1 MLNNWF
7 NYTLIYMATEGQKV
21 ATFAEGLEFQERS
34 NVANPAELLQSSLNG
49 LDKFGGFQLL
59 KGLIK
64 GVENMDPRRKAVKN
78 VFLSDTAYEDARKR
92 LQNELSLW
100 VDILEAG
107 GNDPMDIIDSC
118 KSECEKA
125 ERNLSENLFGI
136 HDEIR
141 NLEVTYRSLD
151 AFFANAGQGKV
162 DCITLMN
169 VNKEELGDHD
179 SEDTLAIRDE
189 LEKYFDRLN
198 LKNNYSMMVV
208 PGYLGDAETVRM
220 WAQTAYRNKVIM
232 VTDFKDSM
240 NFEML
245 KEELDDANLQGTDPY
260 LGNIIMTANY
270 ILGRK
275 KSELAEE
282 DDDLY
287 IPASGALAGRMSN
300 TENVVIAQ
308 AAAGKRYG
316 TLDNVK
322 GARMDLRK
330 SEIAALIDQG
340 VIPMVEEDGRTM
352 AFSNHTLYNGASK
365 GLQEYSIVRVF
376 DWIGKVFQNYCND
389 HAMEIWTPAIKSE
402 ITSDIH
408 NFLSDYK
415 GPGGIIEKYT
425 NLKIDQNPKTK
436 DITIN
441 VEITP
446 FFAAQNFFIELT
458 GKSTNAGV
466 DWEQNTKQV

>member
-1 MLNNWF
+1 
-7 NYTLIYMATEGQKV
+7 MATDEQKIATSSEGLDFQEKVKV
-21 ATFAEGLEFQERS
+21 ADPSA
-34 NVANPAELLQSSLNG
+34 LLQNSLNG

-78 VFLSDTAYEDARKR
+78 VFLADSAYEEARAR
-92 LQNELSLW
+92 LKNELSLW
-100 VDILEAG
+100 VDILESG
-107 GNDPMDIIDSC
+107 GSDPMGIIDSC
-118 KSECEKA
+118 KEKCEKA
-125 ERNLSENLFGI
+125 ERNLSENLFCV

-141 NLEVTYRSLD
+141 NLEVAYRGLD
-151 AFFANAGQGKV
+151 SFFANAGQGKV
-162 DCITLMN
+162 DCVTIMN
-169 VNKEELGDHD
+169 VNKDEISEHD
-179 SEDTLAIRDE
+179 SEDTLAIRNE

-198 LKNNYSMMVV
+198 LKNNYSMMVI
-208 PGYLGDAETVRM
+208 PGYLGDSDTVRM

-245 KEELDDANLQGTDPY
+245 KEELDDANLQGTEQY
-260 LGNIIMTANY
+260 LGNIVMTANY
-270 ILGRK
+270 VLGRK
-275 KSELAEE
+275 KSELAGE
-282 DDDLY
+282 DEDLF
-287 IPASGALAGRMSN
+287 IPSSGALAGRMSN
-300 TENVVIAQ
+300 TEDITIAQ
-308 AAAGKRYG
+308 AAAGKKYG

-330 SEIAALIDQG
+330 SEISALIDQG

-389 HAMEIWTPAIKSE
+389 HAMEIWTPQIKAE

-458 GKSTNAGV
+458 GKNTTAGV
-466 DWEQNTKQV
+466 DWEQNTKTA

>member
-1 MLNNWF
+1 
-7 NYTLIYMATEGQKV
+7 MAGEEQKLA
-21 ATFAEGLEFQERS
+21 ATGEQLGFKEREK
-34 NVANPAELLQSSLNG
+34 VANPDELLQNSLKG

-78 VFLSDTAYEDARKR
+78 VFLSDAAYEDARKR

-100 VDILEAG
+100 VKILEEG
-107 GNDPMDIIDSC
+107 GSDPMEIIESC
-118 KSECEKA
+118 KAECEKA
-125 ERNLSENLFGI
+125 ERNLSENLFAV

-141 NLEVTYRSLD
+141 NLEITYRGLD
-151 AFFANAGQGKV
+151 SFFANAGQGKV

-169 VNKEELGDHD
+169 VNKEELGEHD

-245 KEELDDANLQGTDPY
+245 KEELDDASLQGTDPY
-260 LGNIIMTANY
+260 LSNIIMTANY

-275 KSELAEE
+275 KSEVAGE
-282 DDDLY
+282 DEDLF
-287 IPASGALAGRMSN
+287 IPSSGALAGRMSN
-300 TENVVIAQ
+300 TEDIVIAQ

-330 SEIAALIDQG
+330 SEIASLIDLG

-389 HAMEIWTPAIKSE
+389 HAMEIWTPQIKSE
-402 ITSDIH
+402 ITADIH

-425 NLKIDQNPKTK
+425 NLKIDQDPKTK

-458 GKSTNAGV
+458 GRNTAAGV
-466 DWEQNTKQV
+466 DWEQNTKNV

>member
-1 MLNNWF
+1 
-7 NYTLIYMATEGQKV
+7 MATEEQKV
-21 ATFAEGLEFQERS
+21 ATSVEGLELQERAK
-34 NVANPAELLQSSLNG
+34 VANPAELLQSSLGG

-78 VFLSDTAYEDARKR
+78 VFLSDAAYEDARKR
-92 LQNELSLW
+92 LKNELSLW

-107 GNDPMDIIDSC
+107 GSDPMEIIDSC

-125 ERNLSENLFGI
+125 ERNLSENLFCI
-136 HDEIR
+136 HDEIK

-151 AFFANAGQGKV
+151 SFFANAGQGKV

-245 KEELDDANLQGTDPY
+245 KEELDDASLQGTDPY
-260 LGNIIMTANY
+260 FGNIVMTANY

-275 KSELAEE
+275 KSELAGE

-300 TENVVIAQ
+300 TEDIVIAQ

-389 HAMEIWTPAIKSE
+389 HAMEIWTPAIKSK

-408 NFLSDYK
+408 KFLSNNK

-425 NLKIDQNPKTK
+425 NLKIDQDPKTK

-458 GKSTNAGV
+458 GKNTSAGV
-466 DWEQNTKQV
+466 DWEQNTKQA

>member
-1 MLNNWF
+1 
-7 NYTLIYMATEGQKV
+7 MAVEEQNLASSSDGM
-21 ATFAEGLEFQERS
+21 ELQERQT
-34 NVANPAELLQSSLNG
+34 VANPVELLQKILSG

-64 GVENMDPRRKAVKN
+64 GVENMDPRRKAIKN
-78 VFLSDTAYEDARKR
+78 VFLNDSAYEDARNR
-92 LQNELSLW
+92 LKNELSLW
-100 VDILEAG
+100 VEILESG
-107 GNDPMDIIDSC
+107 GKDPMEIVDSC
-118 KSECEKA
+118 KEECQKA
-125 ERNLSENLFGI
+125 ERNLSENLFCI

-141 NLEVTYRSLD
+141 NLETTYRSLD

-179 SEDTLAIRDE
+179 SEDTQAVRDE
-189 LEKYFDRLN
+189 LERYFDRLN
-198 LKNNYSMMVV
+198 LKNNYSMLVV

-220 WAQTAYRNKVIM
+220 WAQTAYKNKVIM
-232 VTDFKDSM
+232 LTDFKDSM

-245 KEELDDANLQGTDPY
+245 KEELDDASLQGTDPY
-260 LGNIIMTANY
+260 LGNIVMTANY

-275 KSELAEE
+275 KSELAGE
-282 DDDLY
+282 DEDLY

-300 TENVVIAQ
+300 TEETVIAQ

-330 SEIAALIDQG
+330 SEIAALIDLG

-376 DWIGKVFQNYCND
+376 DWIGKVFENYCND

-402 ITSDIH
+402 ITQDIH
-408 NFLSDYK
+408 SFLSDYK

-425 NLKIDQNPKTK
+425 NLKVDQDPKTK
-436 DITIN
+436 DISIN

-446 FFAAQNFFIELT
+446 YFAAQNFFIELT
-458 GKSTNAGV
+458 GRNSAAGV
-466 DWEQNTKQV
+466 DWEQNTKNA

>member
-1 MLNNWF
+1 
-7 NYTLIYMATEGQKV
+7 MAAEEQKL
-21 ATFAEGLEFQERS
+21 ASSSEELELQEKQAAE
-34 NVANPAELLQSSLNG
+34 NPAELLQKSLSG

-59 KGLIK
+59 KGFVK
-64 GVENMDPRRKAVKN
+64 GVENLDPRRKAIKN
-78 VFLSDTAYEDARKR
+78 VFLNDSAYEDARNR
-92 LQNELSLW
+92 LKNELSLW
-100 VDILEAG
+100 VEILESG
-107 GNDPMDIIDSC
+107 GKDPMEIVDSC
-118 KSECEKA
+118 KEECQKA
-125 ERNLSENLFGI
+125 ERNLSENLFCI
-136 HDEIR
+136 HDSIR
-141 NLEVTYRSLD
+141 NLEITYRSLD

-169 VNKEELGDHD
+169 VNKEELGEHD
-179 SEDTLAIRDE
+179 SDDTMAVRDE
-189 LEKYFDRLN
+189 LDRHYNKLS
-198 LKNNYSMMVV
+198 LKENYSMLVV
-208 PGYLGDAETVRM
+208 PSYLGGAETVRM
-220 WAQTAYRNKVIM
+220 WAQTAYKNKVILL
-232 VTDFKDSM
+232 TDFKDSM

-245 KEELDDANLQGTDPY
+245 KEELGEASLQGTDPY
-260 LGNIIMTANY
+260 LSNVVMTANY

-275 KSELAEE
+275 KSELAGE
-282 DDDLY
+282 DEDLY

-300 TENVVIAQ
+300 TEETVIAQ

-330 SEIAALIDQG
+330 SEIAALIDLG

-376 DWIGKVFQNYCND
+376 DWIGKVFENYCND

-402 ITSDIH
+402 ITQDIH
-408 NFLSDYK
+408 SFLSDYK

-425 NLKIDQNPKTK
+425 NLKVDQDPKTK
-436 DITIN
+436 DISIN

-446 FFAAQNFFIELT
+446 YFAAQNFFIKLT
-458 GKSTNAGV
+458 GRKTTALPE
-466 DWEQNTKQV
+466 WEQNTKDA

>member
-1 MLNNWF
+1 MEL
-7 NYTLIYMATEGQKV
+7 
-21 ATFAEGLEFQERS
+21 QERQT
-34 NVANPAELLQSSLNG
+34 VANPAELLQKSLSG

-64 GVENMDPRRKAVKN
+64 GVENMDPRRKAIKN
-78 VFLSDTAYEDARKR
+78 VFLNDSAYEDARNR
-92 LQNELSLW
+92 LKNELSLW
-100 VDILEAG
+100 VEILESG
-107 GNDPMDIIDSC
+107 GKDPMEIVDSC
-118 KSECEKA
+118 KEECQKS
-125 ERNLSENLFGI
+125 ERNLSENLFCI

-141 NLEVTYRSLD
+141 NLETTYRSLD

-179 SEDTLAIRDE
+179 SEDTQAVRDE
-189 LEKYFDRLN
+189 LERYFDRLN
-198 LKNNYSMMVV
+198 LKNNYSMLVV

-232 VTDFKDSM
+232 LTDFKDSM

-245 KEELDDANLQGTDPY
+245 KEELDDASLQGTDPY
-260 LGNIIMTANY
+260 LGNIVMTANY

-275 KSELAEE
+275 KSELAGE
-282 DDDLY
+282 DEDLY

-300 TENVVIAQ
+300 TEETVIAQ

-330 SEIAALIDQG
+330 SEIAALIDLG

-376 DWIGKVFQNYCND
+376 DWIGKVFENYCND

-402 ITSDIH
+402 ITQDIH
-408 NFLSDYK
+408 SFLSDYK

-425 NLKIDQNPKTK
+425 NLKVDQDPKTK
-436 DITIN
+436 DISIN

-446 FFAAQNFFIELT
+446 YFAAQNFFIELT
-458 GKSTNAGV
+458 GRNSAAGV
-466 DWEQNTKQV
+466 DWEQSTKNA

>member
-1 MLNNWF
+1 
-7 NYTLIYMATEGQKV
+7 MAVEEQKIASSTEN
-21 ATFAEGLEFQERS
+21 LELKEKQS
-34 NVANPAELLQSSLNG
+34 AVNPAELLQKSLSG

-64 GVENMDPRRKAVKN
+64 GVENMDPRRKAIKN
-78 VFLSDTAYEDARKR
+78 VFLNDSAYEDARNR
-92 LQNELSLW
+92 LKNELSLW
-100 VDILEAG
+100 VEILESG
-107 GNDPMDIIDSC
+107 GKDPMEIVDSC
-118 KSECEKA
+118 KEECQKA
-125 ERNLSENLFGI
+125 ERNLSENLFCI

-141 NLEVTYRSLD
+141 NLEITYRSLD

-169 VNKEELGDHD
+169 INKEELGDND
-179 SEDTLAIRDE
+179 SEDTQAVRDE
-189 LEKYFDRLN
+189 LERYFDRLN
-198 LKNNYSMMVV
+198 LKNNYSMLVV

-220 WAQTAYRNKVIM
+220 WAQTAYKNKVIM
-232 VTDFKDSM
+232 LTDFKDSM

-245 KEELDDANLQGTDPY
+245 KEELDDASLQGTDLY
-260 LGNIIMTANY
+260 LGNIVMTANY

-275 KSELAEE
+275 KSELAGE
-282 DDDLY
+282 DEDLY
-287 IPASGALAGRMSN
+287 IPASGALGGRMSN
-300 TENVVIAQ
+300 TEETVIAQ

-330 SEIAALIDQG
+330 SEIAALIDLG

-376 DWIGKVFQNYCND
+376 DWIGKVFENYCND

-402 ITSDIH
+402 ITQDIH
-408 NFLSDYK
+408 SFLSDYK

-425 NLKIDQNPKTK
+425 NLKVDQDPKTK
-436 DITIN
+436 DISIN

-446 FFAAQNFFIELT
+446 YFAAQNFFIELT
-458 GKSTNAGV
+458 GRNTAAGV
-466 DWEQNTKQV
+466 DWEQNTKNV

>member
-1 MLNNWF
+1 
-7 NYTLIYMATEGQKV
+7 MAVEEQNLASSSDGM
-21 ATFAEGLEFQERS
+21 ELQERQT
-34 NVANPAELLQSSLNG
+34 VANPVELLQKSLSG

-64 GVENMDPRRKAVKN
+64 GIENMDPRRKAIKN
-78 VFLSDTAYEDARKR
+78 VFLNDSAYEDARNRSK
-92 LQNELSLW
+92 NELSLW
-100 VDILEAG
+100 VEILESG
-107 GNDPMDIIDSC
+107 GKDPMEIVDSC
-118 KSECEKA
+118 KEECQKA
-125 ERNLSENLFGI
+125 ERNLSENLFCI

-141 NLEVTYRSLD
+141 NLETTYRSLD

-179 SEDTLAIRDE
+179 SEDTQAVRDE
-189 LEKYFDRLN
+189 LERYFDRLN
-198 LKNNYSMMVV
+198 LKNNYSMLVV

-232 VTDFKDSM
+232 LTDFKDSM

-245 KEELDDANLQGTDPY
+245 KEELDDASLQGTDPY
-260 LGNIIMTANY
+260 LGNIVMTANY

-275 KSELAEE
+275 KSELAGE
-282 DDDLY
+282 DEDLF

-300 TENVVIAQ
+300 TEETVIAQ

-330 SEIAALIDQG
+330 SEIAALIDLG

-376 DWIGKVFQNYCND
+376 DWIGKVFENYCND

-402 ITSDIH
+402 ITQDIH
-408 NFLSDYK
+408 SFLSDYK

-425 NLKIDQNPKTK
+425 NLKVDQDPKTK
-436 DITIN
+436 DISIN

-446 FFAAQNFFIELT
+446 YFAAQNFFIELT
-458 GKSTNAGV
+458 GRNTAAGV
-466 DWEQNTKQV
+466 DWEQNTKNA

>member
-1 MLNNWF
+1 
-7 NYTLIYMATEGQKV
+7 MAVEEQNLASSSAGM
-21 ATFAEGLEFQERS
+21 ELQERQT
-34 NVANPAELLQSSLNG
+34 VANPAELLQKSLSG

-64 GVENMDPRRKAVKN
+64 GVENMDPRRKAIKN
-78 VFLSDTAYEDARKR
+78 VFLNDSAYEDARNR
-92 LQNELSLW
+92 LKNELSLW
-100 VDILEAG
+100 VEILESG
-107 GNDPMDIIDSC
+107 GKDPMEIVDSC
-118 KSECEKA
+118 KEECQKA
-125 ERNLSENLFGI
+125 ERNLSENLFCI

-141 NLEVTYRSLD
+141 NLETTYRSLD

-179 SEDTLAIRDE
+179 SEDTQAVRDE
-189 LEKYFDRLN
+189 LERYFDRLN
-198 LKNNYSMMVV
+198 LKNNYSMLVV

-232 VTDFKDSM
+232 LTDFKDSM

-245 KEELDDANLQGTDPY
+245 KEELDDASLQGTDPY
-260 LGNIIMTANY
+260 LGNIVMTANY
-270 ILGRK
+270 ILG
-275 KSELAEE
+275 E
-282 DDDLY
+282 DEDLY

-300 TENVVIAQ
+300 TEETVIAQ

-330 SEIAALIDQG
+330 SEIAALIDLG

-376 DWIGKVFQNYCND
+376 DWIGKVFENYCND

-402 ITSDIH
+402 ITQDIH
-408 NFLSDYK
+408 SFLSDYK

-425 NLKIDQNPKTK
+425 NLKVDQDPKTK
-436 DITIN
+436 DISIN

-446 FFAAQNFFIELT
+446 YFAAQNFFIELT
-458 GKSTNAGV
+458 GRNTAAGV
-466 DWEQNTKQV
+466 DWEQNTKNA

>member
-1 MLNNWF
+1 
-7 NYTLIYMATEGQKV
+7 MATEEQKV
-21 ATFAEGLEFQERS
+21 ATSGEGLELQQRAK
-34 NVANPAELLQSSLNG
+34 VANPAELLQSSLSG

-78 VFLSDTAYEDARKR
+78 VFLSDAAYEDARKR
-92 LQNELSLW
+92 LKNELSLW

-107 GNDPMDIIDSC
+107 GSDPMEIIDSC

-125 ERNLSENLFGI
+125 ERNLSENLFCI
-136 HDEIR
+136 HDEIK

-151 AFFANAGQGKV
+151 SFFANAGQGKV

-245 KEELDDANLQGTDPY
+245 KEELDDASLQGTDPY
-260 LGNIIMTANY
+260 LGNIVMTANY

-275 KSELAEE
+275 KSELAGE

-300 TENVVIAQ
+300 TEDIVIAQ

-389 HAMEIWTPAIKSE
+389 HAMEIWTPQIKSE

-425 NLKIDQNPKTK
+425 NLKIDQDPKTK

-458 GKSTNAGV
+458 GKNTSAGV

>member
-1 MLNNWF
+1 
-7 NYTLIYMATEGQKV
+7 MAIEEQKV
-21 ATFAEGLEFQERS
+21 ATSGEGLELQERS
-34 NVANPAELLQSSLNG
+34 KVANPAELLQSSLKG

-78 VFLSDTAYEDARKR
+78 VFLSDSAYEDARKR

-107 GNDPMDIIDSC
+107 GNDPMEIIESC
-118 KSECEKA
+118 KSECDEA
-125 ERNLSENLFGI
+125 ERNLSENLFCI
-136 HDEIR
+136 HDEIK

-151 AFFANAGQGKV
+151 SFFANAGQGKV

-169 VNKEELGDHD
+169 VNKEELSEHD

-245 KEELDDANLQGTDPY
+245 KEELDDAGLQGTEPY
-260 LGNIIMTANY
+260 LGNIVMTANY
-270 ILGRK
+270 ILGRR
-275 KSELAEE
+275 KSELAGE

-300 TENVVIAQ
+300 TEDIIIAQ

-389 HAMEIWTPAIKSE
+389 HAMEIWTPQIKSE

-425 NLKIDQNPKTK
+425 NLKIDQDPKTK

-458 GKSTNAGV
+458 GRSTNAGV

>member
-1 MLNNWF
+1 
-7 NYTLIYMATEGQKV
+7 MAVEEQNLASSSAGM
-21 ATFAEGLEFQERS
+21 ELQERQT
-34 NVANPAELLQSSLNG
+34 VANPAELLQKSLSG

-64 GVENMDPRRKAVKN
+64 GVENMDPRRKAIKN
-78 VFLSDTAYEDARKR
+78 VFLNDSAYEDARNR
-92 LQNELSLW
+92 LKNELSLW
-100 VDILEAG
+100 VEILESG
-107 GNDPMDIIDSC
+107 GKDPMEIVDSC
-118 KSECEKA
+118 KEECQKA
-125 ERNLSENLFGI
+125 ERNLSENLFCI

-141 NLEVTYRSLD
+141 NLETTYRSLD

-169 VNKEELGDHD
+169 VNREELGDHD
-179 SEDTLAIRDE
+179 SEDTQAVRDE
-189 LEKYFDRLN
+189 LERYFDRLN
-198 LKNNYSMMVV
+198 LKNNYSMLVV

-232 VTDFKDSM
+232 LTDFKDSM

-245 KEELDDANLQGTDPY
+245 KEELDDASLQGTDPY
-260 LGNIIMTANY
+260 LGNIVMTANY

-275 KSELAEE
+275 KSELAGEVE
-282 DDDLY
+282 DLY

-300 TENVVIAQ
+300 TEETVIAQ

-330 SEIAALIDQG
+330 SEIAALIDLG

-376 DWIGKVFQNYCND
+376 DWIGKVFENYCND

-402 ITSDIH
+402 ITQDIH
-408 NFLSDYK
+408 SFLSDYK

-425 NLKIDQNPKTK
+425 NLKVDQDPKTK
-436 DITIN
+436 DISIN

-446 FFAAQNFFIELT
+446 YFAAQNFFIELT
-458 GKSTNAGV
+458 GRNTAAGV
-466 DWEQNTKQV
+466 DWEQNTKNA

>member
-1 MLNNWF
+1 
-7 NYTLIYMATEGQKV
+7 MATEEQKV
-21 ATFAEGLEFQERS
+21 ATSGEGLELQERAK
-34 NVANPAELLQSSLNG
+34 VANPAELLQSSLSG

-78 VFLSDTAYEDARKR
+78 VFLSDAAYEDARKR

-107 GNDPMDIIDSC
+107 GNDPMEIIDSC

-125 ERNLSENLFGI
+125 ERNLSENLFCI
-136 HDEIR
+136 HDEIK

-151 AFFANAGQGKV
+151 SFFANAGQGKV

-245 KEELDDANLQGTDPY
+245 KEELDDASLQGTDPY
-260 LGNIIMTANY
+260 LGNIVMTANY

-275 KSELAEE
+275 KSELAGE

-300 TENVVIAQ
+300 TEDLVIAQ

-389 HAMEIWTPAIKSE
+389 HAMEIWTPQIKSE

-425 NLKIDQNPKTK
+425 NLKIDQDPRTK

-466 DWEQNTKQV
+466 DWEQNTKQA

>member
-1 MLNNWF
+1 
-7 NYTLIYMATEGQKV
+7 MATEEQKV
-21 ATFAEGLEFQERS
+21 ATSGEGLELQERAK
-34 NVANPAELLQSSLNG
+34 VANPAELLQSSLSG

-78 VFLSDTAYEDARKR
+78 VFLSDAAYEDARKR

-100 VDILEAG
+100 VDIIEAG
-107 GNDPMDIIDSC
+107 GNDPMEIIDSC

-125 ERNLSENLFGI
+125 ERNLSENLFCI
-136 HDEIR
+136 HDEIK

-151 AFFANAGQGKV
+151 SFFANAGQGKV

-245 KEELDDANLQGTDPY
+245 KEELDDASLQGTDPY
-260 LGNIIMTANY
+260 LGNIVMTANY

-275 KSELAEE
+275 KSELAGE

-300 TENVVIAQ
+300 TEDIVIAQ

-425 NLKIDQNPKTK
+425 NLKIDQDPKTK

-458 GKSTNAGV
+458 GKNTSAGV
-466 DWEQNTKQV
+466 DWEQNTKQA

>member
-1 MLNNWF
+1 
-7 NYTLIYMATEGQKV
+7 MATEEQKV
-21 ATFAEGLEFQERS
+21 ATSAEGLELQERAK
-34 NVANPAELLQSSLNG
+34 VANPAELLQSSLGG

-78 VFLSDTAYEDARKR
+78 VFLSDAAYEDARKR

-107 GNDPMDIIDSC
+107 GNDPMEIIDSC

-125 ERNLSENLFGI
+125 ERNLSENLFCI
-136 HDEIR
+136 HDEIK

-151 AFFANAGQGKV
+151 SFFANAGQGKV

-245 KEELDDANLQGTDPY
+245 KEELDDASLQGTDPY
-260 LGNIIMTANY
+260 LGNIVMTANY

-275 KSELAEE
+275 KSELAGE

-300 TENVVIAQ
+300 TEDIVIAQ
-308 AAAGKRYG
+308 ATAGKRYG

-425 NLKIDQNPKTK
+425 NLKIDQDPKTK

-458 GKSTNAGV
+458 GKNTSAGV

>member
-1 MLNNWF
+1 
-7 NYTLIYMATEGQKV
+7 MAVEEQNLASSSDGM
-21 ATFAEGLEFQERS
+21 ELQERQT
-34 NVANPAELLQSSLNG
+34 VANPVELLQKSLSG

-64 GVENMDPRRKAVKN
+64 GVENMDPRRKAIKN
-78 VFLSDTAYEDARKR
+78 VFLNDSAYEDARNR
-92 LQNELSLW
+92 LKNELSLW
-100 VDILEAG
+100 VEILESG
-107 GNDPMDIIDSC
+107 GKDPMEIVDSC
-118 KSECEKA
+118 KEECQKA
-125 ERNLSENLFGI
+125 ERNLSENLFCI

-141 NLEVTYRSLD
+141 NLEITYRSLD

-179 SEDTLAIRDE
+179 SEDTQAVRDE
-189 LEKYFDRLN
+189 LERYFDRLN
-198 LKNNYSMMVV
+198 LKNNYSMLVV

-220 WAQTAYRNKVIM
+220 WAQTAYKNKVIM
-232 VTDFKDSM
+232 LTDFKDSM

-245 KEELDDANLQGTDPY
+245 KEELDDASLQGTDPY
-260 LGNIIMTANY
+260 LGNIVMTANY

-275 KSELAEE
+275 KSDLAGE
-282 DDDLY
+282 DEDLY

-300 TENVVIAQ
+300 TEETVIAQ

-330 SEIAALIDQG
+330 SEIAALIDFG

-376 DWIGKVFQNYCND
+376 DWIGKVFENYCND

-402 ITSDIH
+402 ITQDIH
-408 NFLSDYK
+408 SFLSDYK

-425 NLKIDQNPKTK
+425 NLKVDQDPKTK
-436 DITIN
+436 DISIN

-446 FFAAQNFFIELT
+446 YFAAQNFFIELT
-458 GKSTNAGV
+458 GRNTAAGV
-466 DWEQNTKQV
+466 DWEQNTKNA

>member
-1 MLNNWF
+1 
-7 NYTLIYMATEGQKV
+7 MAVEEQNLASSSDGM
-21 ATFAEGLEFQERS
+21 ELQERQT
-34 NVANPAELLQSSLNG
+34 VANPVELLQKSLSG

-64 GVENMDPRRKAVKN
+64 GIENMDPRRKAIKN
-78 VFLSDTAYEDARKR
+78 VFLNDSAYEDARNR
-92 LQNELSLW
+92 LKNELSLW
-100 VDILEAG
+100 VEILESG
-107 GNDPMDIIDSC
+107 GKDPMEIVDSC
-118 KSECEKA
+118 KEECQKA
-125 ERNLSENLFGI
+125 ERNLSENLFCI

-141 NLEVTYRSLD
+141 NLETTYRSLD

-162 DCITLMN
+162 DCTTLMN

-179 SEDTLAIRDE
+179 SEDTQAVRDE
-189 LEKYFDRLN
+189 LERYFDRLN
-198 LKNNYSMMVV
+198 LKNNYSMLVV

-232 VTDFKDSM
+232 LTDFKDSM

-245 KEELDDANLQGTDPY
+245 KEELDDASLQGTDPY
-260 LGNIIMTANY
+260 LGNIVMTANY

-275 KSELAEE
+275 KSELAGE
-282 DDDLY
+282 DEDLF

-300 TENVVIAQ
+300 TEETVIAQ

-330 SEIAALIDQG
+330 SEIAALIDLG

-376 DWIGKVFQNYCND
+376 DWIGKVFENYCND

-402 ITSDIH
+402 ITQDIH
-408 NFLSDYK
+408 SFLSDYK

-425 NLKIDQNPKTK
+425 NLKVDQDPKTK
-436 DITIN
+436 DISIN

-446 FFAAQNFFIELT
+446 YFAAQNFFIELT
-458 GKSTNAGV
+458 GRNTAAGV
-466 DWEQNTKQV
+466 DWEQNTKNA

>member
-1 MLNNWF
+1 
-7 NYTLIYMATEGQKV
+7 MATEEQKV
-21 ATFAEGLEFQERS
+21 ATSGEGLELQERAK
-34 NVANPAELLQSSLNG
+34 VANPAELLQSSLSG

-78 VFLSDTAYEDARKR
+78 VFLSDAAYEDARKR

-107 GNDPMDIIDSC
+107 GNDPMEIIDSC

-125 ERNLSENLFGI
+125 ERNLSENLFCI
-136 HDEIR
+136 HDEIK

-151 AFFANAGQGKV
+151 SFFANAGQGKV

-245 KEELDDANLQGTDPY
+245 KEELDDASLQGTDPY
-260 LGNIIMTANY
+260 LGNIVMTANY

-275 KSELAEE
+275 KSELAGE

-300 TENVVIAQ
+300 TEDIVIAQ

-389 HAMEIWTPAIKSE
+389 HAMEIWTPQIKSE

-425 NLKIDQNPKTK
+425 NLKIDQDPKTK

-458 GKSTNAGV
+458 GKNTSAGV
-466 DWEQNTKQV
+466 DWEQNTKQA

>member
-1 MLNNWF
+1 
-7 NYTLIYMATEGQKV
+7 MAVEEQKLD
-21 ATFAEGLEFQERS
+21 TSAEGMELQDKQIVE
-34 NVANPAELLQSSLNG
+34 NPAELLQNSLLG

-64 GVENMDPRRKAVKN
+64 GVENMDPRRKAIKN
-78 VFLSDTAYEDARKR
+78 VFLNDDAYEEERKR
-92 LQNELSLW
+92 LRNEISLW
-100 VDILEAG
+100 IEILESG
-107 GNDPMDIIDSC
+107 DKDPMKIMESC
-118 KSECEKA
+118 KDKCQKA
-125 ERNLSENLFGI
+125 EISLRTNLEEI
-136 HDEIR
+136 HKELR
-141 NLEVTYRSLD
+141 NLETTYRSLD

-162 DCITLMN
+162 DCITIMN
-169 VNKEELGDHD
+169 VNKEELGYHD
-179 SEDTLAIRDE
+179 SEDTLAVRDE
-189 LEKYFDRLN
+189 LERYFDRLN
-198 LKNNYSMMVV
+198 LKNNYSMFVI

-220 WAQTAYRNKVIM
+220 WAKTAYKNKVIM
-232 VTDFKDSM
+232 LTDFKDSM

-245 KEELDDANLQGTDPY
+245 KTELDKESLQGTEPY
-260 LGNIIMTANY
+260 LGNIVMTANY

-275 KSELAEE
+275 KSELAGE
-282 DDDLY
+282 DEDLY

-300 TENVVIAQ
+300 TEDTVIAQ

-330 SEIAALIDQG
+330 SEIAALIDLG
-340 VIPMVEEDGRTM
+340 IIPMVEEDGRTM
-352 AFSNHTLYNGASK
+352 AFSNHTLYNGATK

-376 DWIGKVFQNYCND
+376 DWIGKVFENYCND

-402 ITSDIH
+402 ITQDIH
-408 NFLSDYK
+408 SFLSDYK

-425 NLKIDQNPKTK
+425 NLKVDQDPKTK

-446 FFAAQNFFIELT
+446 YFAAQNFFIELT
-458 GKSTNAGV
+458 GRNTAAGV
-466 DWEQNTKQV
+466 DWEQNTKNA

>member
-1 MLNNWF
+1 
-7 NYTLIYMATEGQKV
+7 MAVEEQNLASSSDGM
-21 ATFAEGLEFQERS
+21 ELQERQT
-34 NVANPAELLQSSLNG
+34 VANPVELLQKSLSG

-64 GVENMDPRRKAVKN
+64 GVENMDPRRKAIKN
-78 VFLSDTAYEDARKR
+78 VFLNDSAYEDARNR
-92 LQNELSLW
+92 LKNELSLW
-100 VDILEAG
+100 VEILESG
-107 GNDPMDIIDSC
+107 GKDPMEIVDSC
-118 KSECEKA
+118 KEECQKA
-125 ERNLSENLFGI
+125 ERNLSENLFCI

-141 NLEVTYRSLD
+141 NLETTYRSLD

-179 SEDTLAIRDE
+179 SEDTQAVRDE
-189 LEKYFDRLN
+189 LERYFDRLN
-198 LKNNYSMMVV
+198 LKNNYSMLVV

-232 VTDFKDSM
+232 LTDFKDSM

-245 KEELDDANLQGTDPY
+245 KEELDDASLQGTDPY
-260 LGNIIMTANY
+260 LGNIVMTANY

-275 KSELAEE
+275 KSELAGE
-282 DDDLY
+282 DEDLF
-287 IPASGALAGRMSN
+287 IPASSALAGRMSN
-300 TENVVIAQ
+300 TEETVIAQ

-330 SEIAALIDQG
+330 SEIAALIDLG

-376 DWIGKVFQNYCND
+376 DWIGKVFENYCND

-402 ITSDIH
+402 ITQDIH
-408 NFLSDYK
+408 SFLSDYK

-425 NLKIDQNPKTK
+425 NLKVDQDPKTK
-436 DITIN
+436 DISIN

-446 FFAAQNFFIELT
+446 YFAAQNFFIELT
-458 GKSTNAGV
+458 GRNTAAGV
-466 DWEQNTKQV
+466 DWEQNTKNA

>member
-1 MLNNWF
+1 
-7 NYTLIYMATEGQKV
+7 MATEEQKV
-21 ATFAEGLEFQERS
+21 ATSAEGLELQERAK
-34 NVANPAELLQSSLNG
+34 VANPAELLQSSLGG

-64 GVENMDPRRKAVKN
+64 GIENMDPRRKAVKN
-78 VFLSDTAYEDARKR
+78 VFLSDAAYEDARKR
-92 LQNELSLW
+92 LKNELSLW

-107 GNDPMDIIDSC
+107 GSDPMEIIDSC

-125 ERNLSENLFGI
+125 ERNLSENLFCI
-136 HDEIR
+136 HDEIK

-151 AFFANAGQGKV
+151 SFFANAGQGKV
-162 DCITLMN
+162 DCITLIN

-245 KEELDDANLQGTDPY
+245 KEELDDASLQGTDPY
-260 LGNIIMTANY
+260 LGNIVMTANY

-275 KSELAEE
+275 KSELAGE

-300 TENVVIAQ
+300 TEDIVIAQ

-389 HAMEIWTPAIKSE
+389 HAMEIWTPQIKSE

-425 NLKIDQNPKTK
+425 NLKIDQDPKTK

-458 GKSTNAGV
+458 GKNTSAGV

>member
-1 MLNNWF
+1 
-7 NYTLIYMATEGQKV
+7 MAVEEQNLASSSAGM
-21 ATFAEGLEFQERS
+21 ELQERQT
-34 NVANPAELLQSSLNG
+34 VANPAELLQKSLSG

-64 GVENMDPRRKAVKN
+64 GVENMDPRRKAIKN
-78 VFLSDTAYEDARKR
+78 VFLNDSAYEDARNR
-92 LQNELSLW
+92 LKNELSLW
-100 VDILEAG
+100 VEILESG
-107 GNDPMDIIDSC
+107 GKDPMEIVDSC
-118 KSECEKA
+118 KEECQKA
-125 ERNLSENLFGI
+125 ERNLSENLFCI

-141 NLEVTYRSLD
+141 NLETTYRSLD

-162 DCITLMN
+162 DCVPLMN
-169 VNKEELGDHD
+169 VNREELGDHD
-179 SEDTLAIRDE
+179 SEDTQAVRDE
-189 LEKYFDRLN
+189 LERYFDRLN
-198 LKNNYSMMVV
+198 LKNNYSMLVV

-232 VTDFKDSM
+232 LTDFKDSM

-245 KEELDDANLQGTDPY
+245 KEELDDASLQGTDPY
-260 LGNIIMTANY
+260 LGNIVMTANY

-275 KSELAEE
+275 KSELAGE
-282 DDDLY
+282 DEDLY

-300 TENVVIAQ
+300 TEETVIAQ

-330 SEIAALIDQG
+330 SEIAALIDLG

-376 DWIGKVFQNYCND
+376 DWIGKVFENYCND

-402 ITSDIH
+402 ITQDIH
-408 NFLSDYK
+408 SFLSDYK

-425 NLKIDQNPKTK
+425 NLKVDQDPKTK
-436 DITIN
+436 DISIN

-446 FFAAQNFFIELT
+446 YFAAQNFFIELT
-458 GKSTNAGV
+458 GRNTAAGV
-466 DWEQNTKQV
+466 DWEQNTKNA

>member
-1 MLNNWF
+1 
-7 NYTLIYMATEGQKV
+7 MAVEEQNLASSSDGM
-21 ATFAEGLEFQERS
+21 ELQERQT
-34 NVANPAELLQSSLNG
+34 VANPVELLQKSLSG

-64 GVENMDPRRKAVKN
+64 GVENMDPRRKAIKN
-78 VFLSDTAYEDARKR
+78 VFLNDSAYEDARNR
-92 LQNELSLW
+92 LKNELSLW
-100 VDILEAG
+100 VEILESG
-107 GNDPMDIIDSC
+107 GKDPMEIVDSC
-118 KSECEKA
+118 KEECQKA
-125 ERNLSENLFGI
+125 ERNLSENLFCI

-141 NLEVTYRSLD
+141 NLETTYRSLD

-179 SEDTLAIRDE
+179 SEDTQAVRDE
-189 LEKYFDRLN
+189 LERYFDRLN
-198 LKNNYSMMVV
+198 LKNNYSMLVV

-232 VTDFKDSM
+232 LTDFKDSM

-245 KEELDDANLQGTDPY
+245 KEELDDASLQGTDPY
-260 LGNIIMTANY
+260 LGNIVMTANY

-275 KSELAEE
+275 KSELAGE
-282 DDDLY
+282 DEDLY

-300 TENVVIAQ
+300 TEETVIAQ

-330 SEIAALIDQG
+330 SEIAALIDLG

-376 DWIGKVFQNYCND
+376 DWIGKVFENYCND

-402 ITSDIH
+402 ITQDIH
-408 NFLSDYK
+408 SFLSDYK

-425 NLKIDQNPKTK
+425 NLKVDQDPKTK
-436 DITIN
+436 DISIN

-446 FFAAQNFFIELT
+446 YFAAQNFFIELT
-458 GKSTNAGV
+458 GRNSAAGV
-466 DWEQNTKQV
+466 DWEQSTKNA

>member
-1 MLNNWF
+1 MAVEEQMLASSSDGME
-7 NYTLIYMATEGQKV
+7 L
-21 ATFAEGLEFQERS
+21 QERQT
-34 NVANPAELLQSSLNG
+34 VANPAELLQKSLSG

-64 GVENMDPRRKAVKN
+64 GVENMDPRRKAIKN
-78 VFLSDTAYEDARKR
+78 VFLNDSAYEDARNR
-92 LQNELSLW
+92 LKNELSLW
-100 VDILEAG
+100 VEILESG
-107 GNDPMDIIDSC
+107 GKDPMEIVDSC
-118 KSECEKA
+118 KEECQKA
-125 ERNLSENLFGI
+125 ERNLSENLFCI

-141 NLEVTYRSLD
+141 NLETTYRSLD

-179 SEDTLAIRDE
+179 SEDTQAVRDE
-189 LEKYFDRLN
+189 LERYFDRLN
-198 LKNNYSMMVV
+198 LKNNYSMLVV

-232 VTDFKDSM
+232 LTDFKDSM

-245 KEELDDANLQGTDPY
+245 KEELDDASLQGTDPY
-260 LGNIIMTANY
+260 FGNIVMTANY

-275 KSELAEE
+275 KSELAGE
-282 DDDLY
+282 DEDLY

-300 TENVVIAQ
+300 TEETVIAQ

-330 SEIAALIDQG
+330 SEIAALIDLG

-376 DWIGKVFQNYCND
+376 DWIGKVFENYCND

-402 ITSDIH
+402 ITQDIH
-408 NFLSDYK
+408 SFLSDYK

-425 NLKIDQNPKTK
+425 NLKVDQDPKTK
-436 DITIN
+436 DISIN

-446 FFAAQNFFIELT
+446 YFAAQNFFIELT
-458 GKSTNAGV
+458 GRNTAAGV
-466 DWEQNTKQV
+466 DWEQNTKNA

>member
-1 MLNNWF
+1 
-7 NYTLIYMATEGQKV
+7 MAVEEQKL
-21 ATFAEGLEFQERS
+21 ATSAEGMELQEKQI
-34 NVANPAELLQSSLNG
+34 VENPAELLQNSLLG

-64 GVENMDPRRKAVKN
+64 GIENMDPRRKAIKN
-78 VFLSDTAYEDARKR
+78 VFLNDDAYEDERKR
-92 LQNELSLW
+92 LRNEISLW
-100 VDILEAG
+100 IEILESG
-107 GNDPMDIIDSC
+107 DKDPMKIMESC
-118 KSECEKA
+118 KDKCQKA
-125 ERNLSENLFGI
+125 EISLRTNLEEI
-136 HDEIR
+136 HKELR
-141 NLEVTYRSLD
+141 NLETTYRSLD

-162 DCITLMN
+162 DCITIMN
-169 VNKEELGDHD
+169 VNKEELGYHD
-179 SEDTLAIRDE
+179 SEDTLAVRDE
-189 LEKYFDRLN
+189 LERYFDRLN
-198 LKNNYSMMVV
+198 LKNNYSMFVI

-220 WAQTAYRNKVIM
+220 WAKTAYKNKVIM
-232 VTDFKDSM
+232 LTDFKDSM

-245 KEELDDANLQGTDPY
+245 KTELDKESLQGTEPY
-260 LGNIIMTANY
+260 LGNIVMTANY

-275 KSELAEE
+275 KSELASEE
-282 DDDLY
+282 EDLY

-300 TENVVIAQ
+300 TEDTVIAQ

-330 SEIAALIDQG
+330 SEIAALIDLG

-352 AFSNHTLYNGASK
+352 AFSNHTLYNGATK

-376 DWIGKVFQNYCND
+376 DWIGKVFENYCND

-402 ITSDIH
+402 ITQDIH
-408 NFLSDYK
+408 SFLSDYK

-425 NLKIDQNPKTK
+425 NLKVDQDPKTK

-446 FFAAQNFFIELT
+446 YFAAQNFFIELT
-458 GKSTNAGV
+458 GRNSAAGV
-466 DWEQNTKQV
+466 DWEQNTKNA

>member
-1 MLNNWF
+1 
-7 NYTLIYMATEGQKV
+7 MAVEEQNLASSSAGM
-21 ATFAEGLEFQERS
+21 ELQERQT
-34 NVANPAELLQSSLNG
+34 VANPAELLQKSLSG

-64 GVENMDPRRKAVKN
+64 GVENMDPRRKAIKN
-78 VFLSDTAYEDARKR
+78 VFLNDSAYEDARNR
-92 LQNELSLW
+92 LKNELSLW
-100 VDILEAG
+100 VEILESG
-107 GNDPMDIIDSC
+107 GKDPMEIVDSC
-118 KSECEKA
+118 KEECQKA
-125 ERNLSENLFGI
+125 ERNLSENLFCI

-141 NLEVTYRSLD
+141 NLETTYRSLD

-169 VNKEELGDHD
+169 VNREELGDHD
-179 SEDTLAIRDE
+179 SEDTQAVRDE
-189 LEKYFDRLN
+189 LERYFDRLN
-198 LKNNYSMMVV
+198 LKNNYSMLVV
-208 PGYLGDAETVRM
+208 PGYLGDGETVRM

-232 VTDFKDSM
+232 LTDFKDSM

-245 KEELDDANLQGTDPY
+245 KEELDDASLQGTDPY
-260 LGNIIMTANY
+260 LGNIVMTANY

-275 KSELAEE
+275 KSELAGE
-282 DDDLY
+282 DEDLY

-300 TENVVIAQ
+300 TEETVIAQ

-330 SEIAALIDQG
+330 SEIAALIDLG

-352 AFSNHTLYNGASK
+352 AFSNHTLYNGAPK

-376 DWIGKVFQNYCND
+376 DWIGKVFENYCND

-402 ITSDIH
+402 ITQDIH
-408 NFLSDYK
+408 SFLSDYK

-425 NLKIDQNPKTK
+425 NLKVDQDPKTK
-436 DITIN
+436 DISIN

-446 FFAAQNFFIELT
+446 YFAAQNFFIELT
-458 GKSTNAGV
+458 GRNTAAGV
-466 DWEQNTKQV
+466 DWEQNTKNA

>member
-1 MLNNWF
+1 
-7 NYTLIYMATEGQKV
+7 MATEEQKV
-21 ATFAEGLEFQERS
+21 ATSVEGLELQERAK
-34 NVANPAELLQSSLNG
+34 VTNPAELLQSSLSG

-78 VFLSDTAYEDARKR
+78 VFLSDAAYEDPRKR

-107 GNDPMDIIDSC
+107 GNDPMEIIDSC

-125 ERNLSENLFGI
+125 ERNLSENLFCI
-136 HDEIR
+136 HDEIK

-151 AFFANAGQGKV
+151 SFFANAGQGKV

-245 KEELDDANLQGTDPY
+245 KEELDDASLQGTDPY
-260 LGNIIMTANY
+260 LGNIVMTANY

-275 KSELAEE
+275 KSELAGE

-300 TENVVIAQ
+300 TEDIVIAQ

-389 HAMEIWTPAIKSE
+389 HAMEIWTPAIKAE

-425 NLKIDQNPKTK
+425 NLKIDQDPKTK

-458 GKSTNAGV
+458 GKNTSAGV

>member
-1 MLNNWF
+1 
-7 NYTLIYMATEGQKV
+7 MATEEQKV
-21 ATFAEGLEFQERS
+21 ATSVEGLELQERAK
-34 NVANPAELLQSSLNG
+34 VANPAELLQSSLSG

-78 VFLSDTAYEDARKR
+78 VFLSDAAYEDARKR

-107 GNDPMDIIDSC
+107 GNDPMEIIDSC

-125 ERNLSENLFGI
+125 ERNLSENLFCI
-136 HDEIR
+136 HDEIK

-151 AFFANAGQGKV
+151 SFFANAGQGKV

-245 KEELDDANLQGTDPY
+245 KEELDDASLQGTDPY
-260 LGNIIMTANY
+260 LGNIVMTANY
-270 ILGRK
+270 ILGRR
-275 KSELAEE
+275 KSELAGE

-300 TENVVIAQ
+300 TEDIVIAQ

-389 HAMEIWTPAIKSE
+389 HAMEIWTPAIKAE

-425 NLKIDQNPKTK
+425 NLKIDQDPKTK

-458 GKSTNAGV
+458 GKNTSAGV
-466 DWEQNTKQV
+466 DWEQNTKQA